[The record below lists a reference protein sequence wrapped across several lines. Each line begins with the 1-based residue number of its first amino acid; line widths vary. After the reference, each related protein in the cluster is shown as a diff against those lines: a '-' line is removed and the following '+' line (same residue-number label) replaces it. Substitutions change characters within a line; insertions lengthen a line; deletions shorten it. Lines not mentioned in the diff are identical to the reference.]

1 MASAGAGDQQV
12 GRDGG
17 RDCEARDH
25 AAGTCVGP
33 RRARGPL
40 LRCHGGRRVLATMLL
55 LRSVNGPAHCQR
67 AGVCGS
73 QPREARW
80 ERRQAVPPQGEVLAT
95 ESGVRGRHAQGHRG
109 PAAGPLL

>member
-1 MASAGAGDQQV
+1 
-12 GRDGG
+12 
-17 RDCEARDH
+17 
-25 AAGTCVGP
+25 VGP

-40 LRCHGGRRVLATMLL
+40 LRCHGGRRVLAAMLL

-109 PAAGPLL
+109 PAAAGPLL